1 MLSYKLFSDGRALLT
16 NRLPELAGD
25 TVAFFFDGACDGCTL
40 ILENAREEKLY
51 RRLSSGRAEAP
62 AAFLVGKVSVAVASL
77 KESSSV
83 SWKCESL
90 VCERRGGALFVMPA
104 AMELQGELVAARCE
118 VERLRAEL
126 AKLRTEH
133 AAIRAELEACLAG
146 YDVL

>member
-25 TVAFFFDGACDGCTL
+25 SVAFFFDGASAGCTL
-40 ILENAREEKLY
+40 ILENARGEKLY
-51 RRLSSGRAEAP
+51 RRLSSGRSEVP
-62 AAFLVGKVSVAVASL
+62 ASFLVGKVAVTVASL
-77 KESSSV
+77 NDPSSAL
-83 SWKCESL
+83 WNCESL

-126 AKLRTEH
+126 AELRTEH
-133 AAIRAELEACLAG
+133 AALRAELEACLAG